1 MAIDQELLDILAC
14 PRCKGPLRVVAEP
27 EGLACDSCRLLYP
40 VVDDIPVMLIDEA
53 RPLDD
58 GD

>member
-14 PRCKGPLRVVAEP
+14 PRCKGSLRVVAEP

-53 RPLDD
+53 RPLDAAD
-58 GD
+58 